1 LLDRLTSNVP
11 AAFERVTLQL
21 VPAPAV
27 RLVDRQATEDTSGL
41 DHNVK
46 LALCEELPSVAC
58 TVAVPSAAMFPTA
71 AVKVALLL
79 PAATVTLAGTVS
91 AVELELRV
99 TRVLKAAAC
108 DSPTVQELVF
118 PDIAPVAPQ
127 VSPVSDGATLRAI
140 VVDWL
145 EPL

>member
-1 LLDRLTSNVP
+1 MTV
-11 AAFERVTLQL
+11 QL
-21 VPAPAV
+21 VPVPTV
-27 RLVDRQATEDTSGL
+27 RLVDRQATEETTGL

-46 LALCEELPSVAC
+46 PALCEEVPNVAR
-58 TVAVPSAAMFPTA
+58 TEAVPSAVMFPTA
-71 AVKVALLL
+71 AAKVALLL

-91 AVELELRV
+91 AVEVELRV
-99 TRVLKAAAC
+99 TAVLKAAAC

-118 PDIAPVAPQ
+118 PDIAPVALQ
-127 VSPVSDGATLRAI
+127 VSPVSEGTTLRGM